1 MVRTQKISDGD
12 WTRPANEKKE
22 AGARLSATHLP
33 TRSISSTGRTR
44 KGQ

>member
-1 MVRTQKISDGD
+1 MVRTQKIS
-12 WTRPANEKKE
+12 EKKE

-44 KGQ
+44 KS